1 MIDKKIRQAEFTR
14 QYTLSPEQRK
24 KLLEDKIAR
33 ARQYYEA
40 VRKREIA

>member
-1 MIDKKIRQAEFTR
+1 MKDKKVKEAEYTR
-14 QYTLSPEQRK
+14 QHTLSQEQLK